1 MKNKKLFIA
10 KIFDLLCL
18 NNLMLLITNTLL
30 RKRYIRVINYHDTP
44 KDFHKIFESHLKF
57 YKKNFTPISLENLEN
72 IIKNKLFDFDKPGLI
87 ITFDDGLKSN
97 FDIADLIKKY
107 NFKGIFFVPA
117 GFVGLKD
124 CDAKQFM
131 KSNRISSFEDINTLE
146 NIAMTWDDLKKLE
159 NDHFIGCHTFSH
171 HRMNIDDSSEILE
184 HEIIA
189 SKNLLE
195 TKLKN
200 EINAFCWV
208 GGEENT
214 YTNNAAKYIYNNYRL
229 SFMTNTNPITTR
241 TDPYQIQRTNIEA
254 NYPIHLLKFQLSGFM
269 DFLYLGKRKRV
280 EKVTSL

>member
-1 MKNKKLFIA
+1 MEKN
-10 KIFDLLCL
+10 
-18 NNLMLLITNTLL
+18 
-30 RKRYIRVINYHDTP
+30 
-44 KDFHKIFESHLKF
+44 
-57 YKKNFTPISLENLEN
+57 
-72 IIKNKLFDFDKPGLI
+72 
-87 ITFDDGLKSN
+87 
-97 FDIADLIKKY
+97 
-107 NFKGIFFVPA
+107 
-117 GFVGLKD
+117 
-124 CDAKQFM
+124 
-131 KSNRISSFEDINTLE
+131 
-146 NIAMTWDDLKKLE
+146 
-159 NDHFIGCHTFSH
+159 SH

-254 NYPIHLLKFQLSGFM
+254 NYPIHLRKFQLSGFM